1 MSKTATLQELDRI
14 DQALQAHLHRWG
26 QYTDDQLNE
35 PPPGGGWSSLQVMH
49 HLILAEGG
57 SLGYVKKKLSFQP
70 QLSKLGAGDRW
81 RAFML
86 KFYLALPFKF
96 KAPKG
101 VGDEALP
108 DRSTFEET
116 QRQWLQVRTE
126 LRAYLEGLPE
136 NHFSKSLYKHPFAG
150 RMSLQGMQQFFG
162 SHVERHA
169 AQIDRTLK
177 QATRASA

>member
-14 DQALQAHLHRWG
+14 DQVLQAHLNRWG
-26 QYTDDQLNE
+26 EYTDEQLNE
-35 PPPGGGWSSLQVMH
+35 RPPDGGWSPLQVMH

-70 QLSKLGAGDRW
+70 RLSKLGFGDRF

-86 KFYLALPFKF
+86 NFYLVLPFKF

-108 DRSTFEET
+108 ERSTFEET
-116 QRQWLQVRTE
+116 QGEWLQVRAE

-136 NHFSKSLYKHPFAG
+136 GHFSKSLYKHPFAG
-150 RMSLQGMQQFFG
+150 RMSLKGMLQFFG

-169 AQIDRTLK
+169 AQIDRSLK
-177 QATRASA
+177 PANRASA